1 MDSFKAPSRPFESS
15 LKRSRTVG
23 TSQVKRGGLGSILL
37 LVFLFFAWP
46 FCHPSTQRSP
56 GCLTVYGWI
65 DQSNDAWKSNIGGG
79 SNSQASRRE
88 PWRNNPLCC
97 TRHITFFLG
106 WFLANVSARL
116 LRPSSAERSQHE
128 STFFLQSWNDFP
140 MWSARMHTVTLY
152 RCLLEWYGV
161 GFSLACVLSVTL

>member
-37 LVFLFFAWP
+37 LVFLFLAWP

-65 DQSNDAWKSNIGGG
+65 DQSNDAWKSNIGGVQLSG
-79 SNSQASRRE
+79 QSKGTLKEQSALLYEAHNLLFRVIPSKRLRTVAAAIKCRTFTAWVNLFPSVLKWF
-88 PWRNNPLCC
+88 PHVISAYAHCHTVPL
-97 TRHITFFLG
+97 
-106 WFLANVSARL
+106 SARVI
-116 LRPSSAERSQHE
+116 
-128 STFFLQSWNDFP
+128 
-140 MWSARMHTVTLY
+140 WSRV
-152 RCLLEWYGV
+152 
-161 GFSLACVLSVTL
+161 

>member
-37 LVFLFFAWP
+37 LVFLFLAWP

-65 DQSNDAWKSNIGGG
+65 DQSNDAWKSNIGGVQFSG
-79 SNSQASRRE
+79 QSKGTLKEQSALLYEAHNLLFRVIPSKRLRTVAAAIKCR
-88 PWRNNPLCC
+88 
-97 TRHITFFLG
+97 TFTAWVNLF
-106 WFLANVSARL
+106 S
-116 LRPSSAERSQHE
+116 
-128 STFFLQSWNDFP
+128 
-140 MWSARMHTVTLY
+140 
-152 RCLLEWYGV
+152 
-161 GFSLACVLSVTL
+161 FSLEMISPCDQRVRTLSHCTAVC